1 MSTST
6 VRQTIVLPPPVPL
19 PLPPAAPASLSP
31 YGPYGQG
38 PFVPAQ
44 LIPTDQGNSVSIV
57 PLAACPM
64 VIAPAPHGAAP
75 APSVNNFPNNNHLA
89 TCLADSNAL
98 NKALNSLNLKQTAA
112 NNHVITTG
120 GGGQQMLVGGAM
132 PQAPRGVAPGVPCA
146 PDMVTYSNYV
156 NGSILSVPKCHST
169 AYNKAG
175 PGGDELV
182 VSVYGF
188 VKSFLG

>member
-1 MSTST
+1 
-6 VRQTIVLPPPVPL
+6 
-19 PLPPAAPASLSP
+19 
-31 YGPYGQG
+31 
-38 PFVPAQ
+38 
-44 LIPTDQGNSVSIV
+44 
-57 PLAACPM
+57 M

-175 PGGDELV
+175 SGGDELV